1 MADDQGGINDLF
13 DLTFTKFITPTVIR
27 IVYIL
32 VIVFTAIWLLAIV
45 IIGFTSSVGAG
56 LGAIVFGSLGALI
69 GLLMWRVILELTM
82 VIFKIKDNTDPG
94 NAA

>member
-32 VIVFTAIWLLAIV
+32 VIVFSAIGWLAVV
-45 IIGFTSSVGAG
+45 IGGFTSSVGAG
-56 LGAIVFGSLGALI
+56 VGALIFGTLGALI
-69 GLLMWRVILELTM
+69 GLLMWRVLLELTM
-82 VIFKIKDNTDPG
+82 VIFKIKDNTNPA
-94 NAA
+94 NN